1 MIGHIDL
8 LIEINHCEKEIGRLN
23 FSIKFGNY
31 GSQVIQNFIE
41 LKKRKERELVLL
53 KELHSLYYLDL

>member
-8 LIEINHCEKEIGRLN
+8 LIEINHCEKKIGELN
-23 FSIKFGNY
+23 SSIKFGNY
-31 GSQVIQNFIE
+31 GSQVIQQLIE

-53 KELHSLYYLDL
+53 KELRSLYYMDL